1 MVVVEA
7 GTGAIGWVAVT
18 AMVAAVV
25 EMATEAMVV
34 VEAGTGA
41 IGWVAM
47 TAMVAAVV
55 EMATE
60 EAAHEVVETV
70 VDEQR

>member
-25 EMATEAMVV
+25 EMATE
-34 VEAGTGA
+34 
-41 IGWVAM
+41 
-47 TAMVAAVV
+47 
-55 EMATE
+55 

>member
-25 EMATEAMVV
+25 EMAA
-34 VEAGTGA
+34 
-41 IGWVAM
+41 
-47 TAMVAAVV
+47 
-55 EMATE
+55 E